1 MRPKPYTFRPIPT
14 LWADYTTGRGV
25 LSNGQAVKPKIGE
38 GRKNPNLQDML
49 DTAAAAGAERIM
61 FTGNVPANDRGVRH
75 WLLVQT
81 PGWNAGWVDRGD
93 REVGHWLGTPVTGRF
108 ERIAAP
114 QRIEVKTAAEWFG
127 NTPLSPEQARQA
139 WDATAFYIGQAFKD
153 QQLGKTPASTGTN
166 LWAASLPFH
175 LDPEQVTD
183 DIAAELHRTSGQHH
197 LEHLVAGPSF
207 STHED
212 CVPLVNPATTP
223 RLEKFAYVDGR
234 FMYASLC
241 RELGVGPGIR
251 HNRADTFDM
260 LERDPYARARVLVKF
275 KVPDT
280 WNHVGLFGV
289 QHRKAEDGWYY
300 PNRPGATGE
309 TWVDTSELHIARR
322 AGWLLD
328 PIESVEFTKTVP
340 NKEGKLVAAR
350 PLDTFANRIIKI
362 RETADED
369 PDMPLAIKAG
379 VGAALRAIMIQTI
392 GAFSSRGRSS
402 TVVAWSPQDVPPQY
416 QATMRREGK
425 AFVYKVPTMESSQI
439 RPYYRPELA
448 AQVWARGR
456 ARVLLS
462 PTSLG
467 ADTAGALTVPA
478 NTLLGINGDAIYTS
492 FVPEWAKPT
501 QYGGGDDGRMGRLRL
516 QGVLDNVKTPITR
529 DERDKLRVKAV
540 KAGTDSAF
548 FDAEFTTPED

>member
-14 LWADYTTGRGV
+14 LWADYTSGRGV
-25 LSNGQAVKPKIGE
+25 LSNGQAVPPKIGT

-49 DTAAAAGAERIM
+49 DTAAAVGAERIM

-108 ERIAAP
+108 ERVAAP

-127 NTPLSPEQARQA
+127 STPLSPEQARQA
-139 WDATAFYIGQAFKD
+139 WDATAWYIGEAFKD
-153 QQLGKTPASTGTN
+153 QKLGKTPASTGTN
-166 LWAASLPFH
+166 LWAASLPYS

-197 LEHLVAGPSF
+197 LEHLVAGESF

-212 CVPLVNPATTP
+212 CIPLVNPAETP
-223 RLEKFAYVDGR
+223 RLENFAYVDGR

-241 RELGVGPGIR
+241 RELGVGPGMR
-251 HNRADTFDM
+251 LNRADTFNM
-260 LERDPYARARVLVKF
+260 LDQDPYARARVLVRF
-275 KVPDT
+275 KVPET
-280 WNHVGLFGV
+280 WNHVGIFGV

-300 PNRPGATGE
+300 PNRPGAIGE
-309 TWVDTSELHIARR
+309 TWADTAELHVAKK

-328 PIESVEFTKTVP
+328 PIESVVFTKTTV
-340 NKEGKLVAAR
+340 NKKGETVAAR

-362 RETADED
+362 RERVNDD

-402 TVVAWSPQDVPPQY
+402 TVVAWSPQDVPAQY
-416 QATMRREGK
+416 QPTVRREGK
-425 AFVYKVPTMESSQI
+425 AFIYKVPTMESSQI

-456 ARVLLS
+456 ARVLLGPS
-462 PTSLG
+462 ALG
-467 ADTAGALTVPA
+467 ADTAGALTVPPQ
-478 NTLLGINGDAIYTS
+478 TLLGINGDAIYTS
-492 FVPEWAKPT
+492 FVPQWSKPT
-501 QYGGGDDGRMGRLRL
+501 EHGGGDDGKMGRLRL
-516 QGVLDNVKTPITR
+516 QGVLENVKTPTTKEDR
-529 DERDKLRVKAV
+529 DRMRVRAV
-540 KAGTDSAF
+540 KNGTDSAF
-548 FDAEFTTPED
+548 FDTEFIAPED

>member
-1 MRPKPYTFRPIPT
+1 MRPKPFNFRPIQT
-14 LWADYTTGRGV
+14 LWADYTTGQGV
-25 LSNGQAVKPKIGE
+25 LSNGQSVKPKIGQ

-49 DTAAAAGAERIM
+49 DTAAAVGAERIM
-61 FTGNVPANDRGVRH
+61 FTGKVPANDRGVRH

-81 PGWNAGWVDRGD
+81 PGWNAGWVDNSD

-108 ERIAAP
+108 ERVSAP

-139 WDATAFYIGQAFKD
+139 WDATSFYIGQAFKD
-153 QQLGKTPASTGTN
+153 QHLGKTPASTGTN
-166 LWAASLPFH
+166 LWAASLPYH

-183 DIAAELHRTSGQHH
+183 DIAEELHRTSGQHH

-212 CVPLVNPATTP
+212 CVPLVDPATQP

-241 RELGVGPGIR
+241 RELGVGPGVR
-251 HNRADTFDM
+251 LNRKDTYTM
-260 LERDPYARARVLVKF
+260 LDQDPYARARVLVRF
-275 KVPDT
+275 KVPDN

-289 QHRKAEDGWYY
+289 QHNRVADGWYY
-300 PNRPGATGE
+300 PNRPGAIGQ
-309 TWVDTSELHIARR
+309 TWADTAELHIARK

-328 PIESVEFTKTVP
+328 PLESVVF
-340 NKEGKLVAAR
+340 NKSAVNKNGEKVSAR

-369 PDMPLAIKAG
+369 PEMPLAIKAA

-402 TVVAWSPQDVPPQY
+402 TVVAWNPQDVPAEHQS
-416 QATMRREGK
+416 TMRREGQ
-425 AFVYKVPTMESSQI
+425 AFVYKVPTLGHTRS
-439 RPYYRPELA
+439 PYYHPELA

-456 ARVLLS
+456 ARVLLGPS
-462 PTSLG
+462 ALG
-467 ADTAGALTVPA
+467 ADTAGALTVPP
-478 NTLLGINGDAIYTS
+478 NTLMGINGDAIYTS
-492 FVPEWAKPT
+492 FIPKWSLPAEN
-501 QYGGGDDGRMGRLRL
+501 GGGDDGKMGRLRL
-516 QGVLDNVKTPITR
+516 QGVLDNVKTPATR

-548 FDAEFTTPED
+548 FDTEFTAPED